1 MATSAACIGIVGSGL
16 IGHSWAMLFAS
27 AGYNVFLYD
36 IDASRVAIAMDTIQS
51 SLQDLEKKGL
61 LKGSLSADQQYE
73 LIQGVDD
80 LALAVKGAKHVQECV
95 PEDLELKKKVF
106 CQMDELAED
115 YTVLSSSTSGL
126 IPSLFTEN
134 LKHRQNC
141 VVSHPTNPPYYLPY
155 VEIVPAPW
163 TNKVVV
169 TNTKALLEEIG
180 LKPIA
185 MTKEK
190 IGFVL
195 NRIQTGINMESLRL
209 VEEGVVTP
217 EEIDI
222 CMKWGLGMRYAVIG
236 PFETMHLNA
245 DGLKRYYE
253 LYSPLYSSIAD
264 DLGPKPAFE
273 GPAIEKMAA
282 TMETSMP
289 LDTLAQRRQLRDQRL
304 TALSTLKKEF
314 QEKLQ

>member
-1 MATSAACIGIVGSGL
+1 MY
-16 IGHSWAMLFAS
+16 
-27 AGYNVFLYD
+27 GYNVFLYD

-61 LKGSLSADQQYE
+61 LKGSLSADQQFE

-95 PEDLELKKKVF
+95 TEDLELKKKVF

-141 VVSHPTNPPYYLPY
+141 VVSQPTNPPYYIPY

-163 TNKVVV
+163 TDKMVV
-169 TNTKALLEEIG
+169 TNTKALFEEIG
-180 LKPIA
+180 LKPIT

-190 IGFVL
+190 IGFVM
-195 NRIQTGINMESLRL
+195 NRIQIGIHTEALKL
-209 VEEGVVTP
+209 VQEGVVTP
-217 EEIDI
+217 EEVDI
-222 CMKWGLGMRYAVIG
+222 CMKWGLGMRYAAIG
-236 PFETMHLNA
+236 PFEIMHLNS
-245 DGLKRYYE
+245 DGFKRHMEKYCQTYKKI
-253 LYSPLYSSIAD
+253 SD

-273 GPAIEKMAA
+273 GPEIDKIAE
-282 TMETSMP
+282 TMETSIP
-289 LDTLAQRRQLRDQRL
+289 LDTLAQRRQL
-304 TALSTLKKEF
+304 
-314 QEKLQ
+314 